1 MLAGELCE
9 LTGVL
14 DTIIR
19 QNENTLEQL
28 NQYRVCVENIQKSRK
43 EKQEVEQQTPP
54 SSLAERKPRSAGRTI
69 SILLHS
75 WLFSVQ
81 CQTEGGLEMTEGET
95 ELERIY
101 SRIRELESSIV
112 TLGQIWTSTVSRTG
126 VRSFLF
132 R

>member
-1 MLAGELCE
+1 
-9 LTGVL
+9 
-14 DTIIR
+14 
-19 QNENTLEQL
+19 
-28 NQYRVCVENIQKSRK
+28 
-43 EKQEVEQQTPP
+43 
-54 SSLAERKPRSAGRTI
+54 
-69 SILLHS
+69 
-75 WLFSVQ
+75 
-81 CQTEGGLEMTEGET
+81 MTEGET